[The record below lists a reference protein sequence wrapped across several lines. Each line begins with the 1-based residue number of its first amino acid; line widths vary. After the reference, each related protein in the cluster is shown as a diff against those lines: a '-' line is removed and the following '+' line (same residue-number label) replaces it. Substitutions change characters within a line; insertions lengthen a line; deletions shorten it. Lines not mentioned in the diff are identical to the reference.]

1 MEKVLVLIVIL
12 SALIISGCTQSKDF
26 TIEFKDFT
34 DEQNEILS
42 LTGNRAFKYDL
53 KNLPKDKNYELK
65 LVYEVYKNKEKVREE
80 NILEMAYGTTED
92 KIEDTNISINIQE
105 NKIKIMCGG
114 AYSNLEIEE
123 DISKLTNY
131 YFSGARKIN
140 IGDEVYLFHG
150 NNGGYGSTM
159 ERLGL
164 LSKEELD
171 RLIYEN
177 EVNTFIKL
185 VCKEIK
191 KISLQID

>member
-1 MEKVLVLIVIL
+1 MKRVLVLIAIL
-12 SALIISGCTQSKDF
+12 SALIISGCTLRGNF
-26 TIEFKDFT
+26 TIESKEFT

-53 KNLPKDKNYELK
+53 KNLPKDKSYELK
-65 LVYEVYKNKEKVREE
+65 VVYEVYKNKEKISEK
-80 NILEMAYGTTED
+80 NILGMGYGPTED

-105 NKIKIMCGG
+105 NKIRIISGA

-131 YFSGARKIN
+131 YFSGDRKIN

-150 NNGGYGSTM
+150 NDGGNGLTM
-159 ERLGL
+159 ENLGY

-171 RLIYEN
+171 RLIEKN
-177 EVNTFIKL
+177 EVNIFIKL
-185 VCKEIK
+185 VCEEIK
-191 KISLQID
+191 K

>member
-1 MEKVLVLIVIL
+1 MKKVLVLIVIL

-26 TIEFKDFT
+26 TIKFKEFT

-53 KNLPKDKNYELK
+53 KNLPSDKSYELK
-65 LVYEVYKNKEKVREE
+65 LVYEVYRNKEKVEE
-80 NILEMAYGTTED
+80 KNIFGMAYGPTED
-92 KIEDTNISINIQE
+92 KIEDSNISINIQE
-105 NKIKIMCGG
+105 NKIKIMSGG
-114 AYSNLEIEE
+114 AYTNLEIDE

-131 YFSGARKIN
+131 YFSGTRKIN

-150 NNGGYGSTM
+150 NNDGYCSTV

-171 RLIYEN
+171 RLIEEN
-177 EVNTFIKL
+177 EVNIFIKL
-185 VCKEIK
+185 VCEEIK
-191 KISLQID
+191 K